1 MSNFFSALKETG
13 IEQYGISI
21 LFDGDTV
28 SISVLPKSSANDK
41 ALKLIKPLTIRG
53 IVSEVDEKFFQILQK
68 PLEQTNAL
76 FRNTKAF
83 EEALKETEK
92 NTQQAKRK
100 KESVSKKATELK
112 KLMKEK
118 GFNPMT
124 DHKKATDLAD
134 EILKIDPKHK
144 EALKVKKDM
153 KAYESPKLFQ

>member
-1 MSNFFSALKETG
+1 MNNFFSVLKDTG
-13 IEQYGISI
+13 IEQYGMSI

-41 ALKLIKPLTIRG
+41 ALKFIKPLTIRG
-53 IVSEVDEKFFQILQK
+53 VVSEVDEKFFEILQK
-68 PLEQTNAL
+68 PLEQTKTL

-83 EEALKETEK
+83 EEALKETEQK
-92 NTQQAKRK
+92 TQQAKK
-100 KESVSKKATELK
+100 KTETASKKASDLK

-134 EILKIDPKHK
+134 EVLKIDPKHK
-144 EALKVKKDM
+144 EALKVKNDM